1 MKGAL
6 RHLPGRVIRWIGIP
20 LIRMIYRVRV
30 VNVERMPEKGG
41 FLLLPNH
48 ITFAD
53 AFFITVACPRPVR
66 FVMDEAFMVSR
77 VIRVFVTIFNT
88 VTIRRDQPR
97 EAIRITIDALKA
109 GDVVCLFPEGQLTRT
124 GALGELRRGFE
135 LIAKKAEHP
144 LVPLWC
150 DGAWGSIFSFEGGRY
165 FRKIPYRLPYPMTLA
180 FGEMIPVE
188 RAGLAAVREGLL
200 VASAE
205 AQAARFSGAEWGG
218 RIPRGEVGVVE
229 KFTALPEDAR
239 RAAWANGHQIG
250 QINALPRQ
258 EPFFFLRQ
266 DPLPRT
272 ISALAVTFPD
282 LFDAAAEPF
291 ESLEPTGPAS
301 WVGGDVLREAIEIQP
316 VVRELTFYDFGSR
329 ALEPL
334 EKPGVLHLPC
344 LAIDG
349 TVVSMSM
356 PNPKNARG
364 ADPQPGNKPRSW
376 GKLLPG
382 WFVKADANG
391 GLRAHGP
398 AAPSGGLPLPAGC
411 TLDGDNFLVAG
422 DPT

>member
-1 MKGAL
+1 MSGRL
-6 RHLPGRVIRWIGIP
+6 QHLPGRAIRWIGIP
-20 LIRMIYRVRV
+20 LIRMIYRIRV
-30 VNVERMPEKGG
+30 VNVERVPEKGG

-97 EAIRITIDALKA
+97 EAIRITIEALKA

-165 FRKIPYRLPYPMTLA
+165 FRKIPYRMPYPMTLA

-188 RAGLAAVREGLL
+188 KAGLAAVREGLL
-200 VASAE
+200 QASAE
-205 AQAARFSGAEWGG
+205 AQAARFAAAEWAT
-218 RIPRGEVGVVE
+218 RMPRGEAGAVE
-229 KFTALPEDAR
+229 QFMALPEVER

-258 EPFFFLRQ
+258 EPFFTLRQ

-272 ISALAVTFPD
+272 IPALAITFPD

-291 ESLEPTGPAS
+291 ESLDPTGPAS
-301 WVGGDVLREAIEIQP
+301 WVGGDFLREAIESHPDLRDI
-316 VVRELTFYDFGSR
+316 LFYDFGSR

-344 LAIDG
+344 LAIG
-349 TVVSMSM
+349 NTVISMSM
-356 PNPKNARG
+356 PNPRNARG

-382 WFVKADANG
+382 WFLKPGEDG

-398 AAPSGGLPLPAGC
+398 AAPSEGLSLPTGC
-411 TLDGDNFLVAG
+411 TLDADNFLIAG
-422 DPT
+422 EPI